1 MKKIQLIEKY
11 VHVKVHQHH
20 FCIGVDQVQD
30 VLVTPTLTNVPLS
43 SDEISGLMNL
53 RGRVVTG
60 IDMGVK
66 LGLSPVVRD
75 KNKGMSVITEV
86 NGELY
91 GLIFSEVGE
100 VLSFAKNQ
108 IDQNQSNIDQ
118 RWRDFSLGISMME
131 NTLIVI
137 LDIVTLMRNKS

>member
-1 MKKIQLIEKY
+1 MKKLQLLEKY

-43 SDEISGLMNL
+43 SAEISGLMNL

-60 IDMGVK
+60 IDMGVM
-66 LGLSPVVRD
+66 LGLAPVVRD
-75 KNKGMSVITEV
+75 KNRGMSVITEA

-100 VLSFAKNQ
+100 VLNFTKLQ
-108 IDQNQSNIDQ
+108 IDQNQSNIDPK
-118 RWRDFSLGISMME
+118 WRDFSLGISMME
-131 NTLIVI
+131 NTLIVLI
-137 LDIVTLMRNKS
+137 DLVTLMRNR

>member
-1 MKKIQLIEKY
+1 MKKMQLVETY

-20 FCIGVDQVQD
+20 FCICVDQVQD

-66 LGLSPVVRD
+66 LGLSPVVCD

-86 NGELY
+86 NAELY

-100 VLSFAKNQ
+100 VLNFSQNQ
-108 IDQNQSNIDQ
+108 IDQNQSNIDP
-118 RWRDFSLGISMME
+118 RWRDFSLGISMMK

-137 LDIVTLMRNKS
+137 LDINILMGRK